1 MSILQFV
8 FKNVYEKILEVLR
21 LKIVYD
27 QMELY
32 DFKMLVNVMET
43 QEEFIGKYV
52 QRFVDINAE
61 GTFLENVIE
70 NAKSKFDF

>member
-52 QRFVDINAE
+52 KRFVDINAQ

-70 NAKSKFDF
+70 NAKGKFDF